1 MGNYCEKLTR
11 DRKYGT
17 KFNNKSYLPARSI
30 SRIKPLDTRQYI
42 QGCVYMVD
50 VTRTRP
56 IFDLDRVHREA
67 ATRGVRARKKERNHL
82 VSQRN

>member
-17 KFNNKSYLPARSI
+17 EFKSYLPAGRI
-30 SRIKPLDTRQYI
+30 SRIKPLDTWQYI

-67 ATRGVRARKKERNHL
+67 ATRGAREKKRCHL
-82 VSQRN
+82 ISQRN